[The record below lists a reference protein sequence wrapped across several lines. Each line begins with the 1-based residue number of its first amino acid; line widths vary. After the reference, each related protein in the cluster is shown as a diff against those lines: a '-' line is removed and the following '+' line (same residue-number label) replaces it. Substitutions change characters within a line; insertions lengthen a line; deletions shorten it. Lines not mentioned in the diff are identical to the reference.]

1 MYLCMYVPTKN
12 SEFSLNVK
20 NNAYLSKYFMYVKF
34 KNVMLADLL
43 IGMLNLGRQRLKLNC
58 ILYLG
63 LFGMLKSVTLILAL

>member
-1 MYLCMYVPTKN
+1 
-12 SEFSLNVK
+12 
-20 NNAYLSKYFMYVKF
+20 MYVKF

-63 LFGMLKSVTLILAL
+63 LFGMLKLVTLILAL